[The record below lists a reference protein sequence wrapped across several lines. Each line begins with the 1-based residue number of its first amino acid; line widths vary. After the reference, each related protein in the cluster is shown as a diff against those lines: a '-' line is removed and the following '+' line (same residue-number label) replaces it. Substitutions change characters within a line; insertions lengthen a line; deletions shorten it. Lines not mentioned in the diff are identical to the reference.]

1 MLVKS
6 RASSACFTKIAI
18 LQYSRLL
25 RDLSNTF
32 SLLTKI
38 EVFTENNKRKIGSDI
53 KRQFFCLNFFS
64 RQTYVQSFCVKDSY
78 VEGSV
83 ESVNIKIYGTFVRI
97 DAGNST
103 RKRISSVGGTMNA
116 RFRDQFRTAIEV
128 REIGNPSGNDVS

>member
-1 MLVKS
+1 M
-6 RASSACFTKIAI
+6 T
-18 LQYSRLL
+18 
-25 RDLSNTF
+25 
-32 SLLTKI
+32 
-38 EVFTENNKRKIGSDI
+38 
-53 KRQFFCLNFFS
+53 FFS
-64 RQTYVQSFCVKDSY
+64 KQTYVLQSFYVKDSY

-103 RKRISSVGGTMNA
+103 RKRISSVGGAMNA